1 MLTTLLIAIL
11 AKSSYLEFY
20 PERKAMLWFPD
31 GKDSIESMLKD
42 RDHVHAT
49 LQNRIIAIENIQ
61 KIVSIFSDK
70 NFQTSVEQFRN
81 NIMKGHTMVVTEVQ
95 EYFNRVDEYGLALSS
110 VLKSVESKAIR
121 AGRFEETKPILEAL
135 KLLDDDINKLKKN
148 VFTMKVSL
156 SNFMPILIEQT
167 KEFRHLL
174 QNDRLEIRSVI
185 GDHKNI
191 LTDLAKNEDKIKLSI
206 AAVGTIIGEKGMNE
220 HTDELI
226 DVLEGDELTAK
237 FKGIIGAVG
246 AGGLVP
252 LIWRGSMLLFSP
264 LVAGPAFLGASAIVI
279 GTGLLNFNQQLEK
292 QKDSHN
298 YQVELNKLNNVMSN
312 LNIAIKQYEKALA
325 GQKLAREKSQQ
336 ALNDISAH
344 LGEHLNIRNSF
355 LPIQVKTALFYEID
369 KLLNNYNRMINF
381 LEIQTLIQSSN
392 KRIY

>member
-61 KIVSIFSDK
+61 KIVSIFSNK

-156 SNFMPILIEQT
+156 SNYMPILIEQT

-279 GTGLLNFNQQLEK
+279 GTGLLNFN
-292 QKDSHN
+292 H
-298 YQVELNKLNNVMSN
+298 
-312 LNIAIKQYEKALA
+312 
-325 GQKLAREKSQQ
+325 
-336 ALNDISAH
+336 
-344 LGEHLNIRNSF
+344 
-355 LPIQVKTALFYEID
+355 
-369 KLLNNYNRMINF
+369 
-381 LEIQTLIQSSN
+381 LIQ
-392 KRIY
+392 